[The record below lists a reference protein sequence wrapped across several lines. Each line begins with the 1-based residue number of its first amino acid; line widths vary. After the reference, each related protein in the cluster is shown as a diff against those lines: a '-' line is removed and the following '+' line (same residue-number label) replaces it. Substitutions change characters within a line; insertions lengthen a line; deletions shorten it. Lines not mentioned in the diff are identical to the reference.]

1 MTGAQKASEAVAAV
15 APTTSTVTSPETK
28 TSRLLPE
35 QEQVLL
41 RFFGAQDRVDHRE
54 AALLARQVHTSL
66 ILTCQEH
73 LRDQTLHKM
82 LFVLPDTSVALLDQA
97 ANRSQAELPG
107 LCAVVPGLLP

>member
-1 MTGAQKASEAVAAV
+1 LEEQLQINHKLPQRLLTVNTFVTGAQKASEAVAAA

-54 AALLARQVHTSL
+54 AALLARQVHIPT
-66 ILTCQEH
+66 IL
-73 LRDQTLHKM
+73 M
-82 LFVLPDTSVALLDQA
+82 
-97 ANRSQAELPG
+97 
-107 LCAVVPGLLP
+107 